1 MHTLLGVNKACYSQT
16 NYILQTCTCLGLV
29 DPKTLPR
36 HHPNINEGFYT
47 LGGTFDAIFCARVGI
62 LQVYFNA
69 KCTLQ
74 VYFNAK
80 FVTTM
85 KIIYHITLTIP
96 PIIQFHLK
104 DCFKKIKQNA
114 YTQFDSRKQV
124 FAFQDKSYRE
134 Q

>member
-16 NYILQTCTCLGLV
+16 NYILQTYTCLGLV

-47 LGGTFDAIFCARVGI
+47 LGGTFDAIFG
-62 LQVYFNA
+62 QGWEFY
-69 KCTLQ
+69 KYTLMLN
-74 VYFNAK
+74 VADI
-80 FVTTM
+80 VTTV

-104 DCFKKIKQNA
+104 SCFMKIKQNA
-114 YTQFDSRKQV
+114 NTQFDSRKQV
-124 FAFQDKSYRE
+124 FAFQDKSYCE